1 MKLVRKL
8 VTIVLWTLL
17 VAGSAAAQPA
27 ASLSGL
33 VSDTS
38 GGRLPGVTVEVLTE
52 GAARPTNTTTTD
64 ANGTYRFAT
73 VRPGRYVVRFAL
85 DGFAKVEKAAIVAAG
100 AAVEVTVALGVKNL
114 SETVSVVANEV
125 ALAPTNATQ
134 GTTFSNATLSQLP
147 TSSRNYTH
155 VIVGDAGVNA
165 PLPDRTG
172 RGLNI
177 ATKPG
182 TQAEDAS
189 QSLNPSVNGAR
200 PTNNCAAHQRRRR
213 HEHAQRQRR
222 PRQQR
227 QHPARRARRGR
238 SADGAALGVAR
249 PQRRRQHR
257 AHHAVG
263 HATGSPARRGY
274 YFQNEKLNANE
285 FFLNRA
291 GMAKPEFRRNDAH
304 RLARRPAAAR
314 THALL
319 RRRPAAAVSLGLREQ
334 REGRHRAAHRAD
346 RCAHGGDDCRRRQPV
361 APDRRSEDNPAFAQ
375 NFMNALAGVPGR
387 PAGRAHRAVLRRSG
401 GADVPRAHPVR
412 HPPGRAEHPEHAA
425 RRPTPD
431 PVADR
436 RRAAAQGQRHLW
448 LASICCSR

>member
-8 VTIVLWTLL
+8 VTIVLWTLI
-17 VAGSAAAQPA
+17 VAGSAAAQPT

-52 GAARPTNTTTTD
+52 GAARPVNTTTTD
-64 ANGTYRFAT
+64 ANGSYLFAT
-73 VRPGRYVVRFAL
+73 LRPGRYVVRFAL
-85 DGFAKVEKAAIVAAG
+85 DGFAKVEKPAIIAAG
-100 AAVEVTVALGVKNL
+100 AALEVTVALGVKNL

-155 VIVGDAGVNA
+155 VIVAEAGVNA

-177 ATKPG
+177 ATNPG
-182 TQAEDAS
+182 TQAEDCVAVA
-189 QSLNPSVNGAR
+189 QPERQRRAADQQR
-200 PTNNCAAHQRRRR
+200 AAHQRHRR
-213 HEHAQRQRR
+213 HQHAQRERR

-257 AHHAVG
+257 AHHAVR
-263 HATGSPARRGY
+263 HATAS
-274 YFQNEKLNANE
+274 
-285 FFLNRA
+285 
-291 GMAKPEFRRNDAH
+291 
-304 RLARRPAAAR
+304 PAAAA
-314 THALL
+314 TT
-319 RRRPAAAVSLGLREQ
+319 SST
-334 REGRHRAAHRAD
+334 
-346 RCAHGGDDCRRRQPV
+346 
-361 APDRRSEDNPAFAQ
+361 RS
-375 NFMNALAGVPGR
+375 
-387 PAGRAHRAVLRRSG
+387 
-401 GADVPRAHPVR
+401 
-412 HPPGRAEHPEHAA
+412 
-425 RRPTPD
+425 
-431 PVADR
+431 
-436 RRAAAQGQRHLW
+436 
-448 LASICCSR
+448 